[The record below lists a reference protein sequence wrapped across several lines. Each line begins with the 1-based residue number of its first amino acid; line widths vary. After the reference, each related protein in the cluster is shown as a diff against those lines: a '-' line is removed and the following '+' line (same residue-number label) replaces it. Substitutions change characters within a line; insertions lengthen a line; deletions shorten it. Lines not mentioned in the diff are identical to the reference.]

1 MSHQIKEKQMS
12 HDRKSPSTRK
22 LPYNISENTKK
33 QLALGLDINSR
44 FDKAIKR
51 TSFNLSFSTAEV
63 LKHVTSTRTIPS
75 K

>member
-33 QLALGLDINSR
+33 QLGLEIISR
-44 FDKAIKR
+44 FDKAIKG
-51 TSFNLSFSTAEV
+51 LSLIYLFQ
-63 LKHVTSTRTIPS
+63 LL
-75 K
+75 